1 MDVNYILARR
11 QVELALARAATHGG
25 ARAAHQLM
33 ADRYG
38 DMVED
43 YRHGNGSAAAAA
55 APLSLRATAGGL
67 SAR

>member
-55 APLSLRATAGGL
+55 PLSARAAAGGL